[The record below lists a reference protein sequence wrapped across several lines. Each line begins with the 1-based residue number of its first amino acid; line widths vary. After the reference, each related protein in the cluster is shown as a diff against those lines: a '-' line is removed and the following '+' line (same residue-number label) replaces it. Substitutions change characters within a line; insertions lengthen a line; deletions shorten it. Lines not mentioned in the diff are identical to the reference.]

1 MNAINLFTIIALI
14 CFSSVDADLVGWNR
28 LSGSVLRSQKVVS
41 MVKTGGTTS
50 PLDQYIKYFGKTR
63 SHKALKELI
72 KLKRMDNKLYAD
84 SKHTL
89 FW

>member
-1 MNAINLFTIIALI
+1 MNAINIFTIIALI

-41 MVKTGGTTS
+41 MVQSGGIAS
-50 PLDQYIKYFGKTR
+50 PLDQYIKYFGKTS

-72 KLKRMDNKLYAD
+72 KLKRMENKLYAD